1 MLEMREKAQ
10 LIAREC
16 GGYSVRR
23 AARVVATIY
32 NQAIDP
38 SGLSSTQFSLLNAIY
53 LMQPVGIN
61 QLAES
66 MLTDRTTLTRNLA
79 RMSNNRLVKEVNEQD
94 RRRHVVSLTSEGES
108 SLRQAQELWSIAQQK
123 VENQL
128 GTARIKRLRSDLKL
142 LESLATD
149 PTE

>member
-16 GGYSVRR
+16 AGYSVRR

-53 LMQPVGIN
+53 LMQPVELY

-94 RRRHVVSLTSEGES
+94 RRRHVVSLTS
-108 SLRQAQELWSIAQQK
+108 
-123 VENQL
+123 
-128 GTARIKRLRSDLKL
+128 
-142 LESLATD
+142 
-149 PTE
+149 